1 MENNQE
7 NIKQQAIET
16 EKVETQ
22 QETKVEKTE
31 KVEKKSDEEIYGE
44 IEAEKLLKKKK
55 KRRILTF
62 CGLSVAFVLAL
73 TLIILAVVP
82 VSLKPKCLEGD
93 FTSIIM
99 YKGDGS
105 IGRAADEEKFMK
117 YYNKAFSQTCL
128 SALFSGSFQI
138 EETEGSN
145 TGITGANGSL
155 QNLPHIVLTCEDR
168 TVTNQKGKAWL
179 STSRGKSWDGIMTFN
194 TAYIVL
200 NTTKGVQESTIY
212 IIGHNP
218 NEETLPKDKQK
229 EYLITF
235 KIKADTSIIYNA
247 WDEIVVYPN

>member
-7 NIKQQAIET
+7 NIKQQAVET

-55 KRRILTF
+55 KRKILTF

-82 VSLKPKCLEGD
+82 VNLRPKCLEGD
-93 FTSIIM
+93 FTRIVM
-99 YKGDGS
+99 FKGDGS
-105 IGRAADEEKFMK
+105 TGRDVNEKKFMK

-128 SALFSGSFQI
+128 SVLFSGSFEI
-138 EETEGSN
+138 EETKGDN
-145 TGITGANGSL
+145 TGITGKNGSL
-155 QNLPHIVLTCEDR
+155 ENLPHITLKCLDR
-168 TVTNQKGKAWL
+168 TVTNQKGKPVL
-179 STSRGKSWDGIMTFN
+179 SSFRNKKWDGIMIFN

-200 NTTKGVQESTIY
+200 NTTKGIQETTIY
-212 IIGHNP
+212 IVGYNP
-218 NEETLPKDKQK
+218 NEVLPPDGEPTK
-229 EYLITF
+229 YLITF